1 MKVNLPRVMIAG
13 TGSGAGKTTVC
24 CGLLG
29 ALKKHGEVSAF
40 KCGPD
45 YIDPMFHKNVLGV
58 SSYNLDP
65 FMMDENTVKYVM
77 GRYSKGL
84 AVIEGVM
91 GLYDGIGTGGECSG
105 NSVSLSTET
114 PVLLVVNVKGM
125 SLSAA
130 AVVNGFKNFSLNHI
144 KGVLLSGTTKAMY
157 TRYKEI
163 IERETGLAVCGF
175 MPYIPEAAFESRH
188 LGLITAGEVQG
199 LKEKTELLAS
209 AAAEF
214 LDTELI
220 RKIGEAAPSLEY
232 DEPVIKKYDG
242 PARIGIALDKAFC
255 FYYESGLDVLRDMGA
270 ELIPF
275 SPLEDSRLPENIQG
289 LILGGGYPEL
299 FAGEFNQDL
308 MAEIK
313 KSVEN
318 GLPTVAECGGF
329 MYLQQSLENMEGIRF
344 RCSGALPGECRMTQ
358 KLNRFGYVNLTAN
371 ADNLLCEKGE
381 ALKAHEFHYS
391 DSTVCGTGFT
401 ADKNGRTWPCI
412 QAGSSLW
419 AGYPHINF
427 TGSIKAAERFM
438 DKVTSYILKGGCR

>member
-1 MKVNLPRVMIAG
+1 MRMNLPRVMIAG

-29 ALKKHGEVSAF
+29 ALKKRGKVSAF

-77 GRYSKGL
+77 GRYSQNF

-91 GLYDGIGTGGECSG
+91 GLYDGVGTGSECSS
-105 NSVSLSTET
+105 NSVSILTET

-130 AVVNGFKNFSLNHI
+130 AVVNGFKNFQRNYI
-144 KGVLLSGTTKAMY
+144 KGILLSGTTQGMY
-157 TRYKEI
+157 PRYKEI
-163 IERETGLAVCGF
+163 IERETGLVVCGF
-175 MPYIPEAAFESRH
+175 MPYLPEASFESRH
-188 LGLITAGEVQG
+188 LGLVTAGEVQG

-214 LDTELI
+214 LDIEFI
-220 RKIGEAAPSLEY
+220 CKIGESAPVLEY
-232 DEPVIKKYDG
+232 DEPIIKKTES
-242 PARIGIALDKAFC
+242 PVKIGIATDKAFC

-299 FAGEFNQDL
+299 FAGEFNKDL

-344 RCSGALPGECRMTQ
+344 RCAGALPGECRMTK
-358 KLNRFGYVNLTAN
+358 KLNRFGYVNVTAN
-371 ADNLLCEKGE
+371 EDNLLCKKGE
-381 ALKAHEFHYS
+381 SLKAHEFHYS
-391 DSTVCGTGFT
+391 DSTACGTGFT
-401 ADKNGRTWPCI
+401 AEKNGRTWQCV

-427 TGSIKAAERFM
+427 SGSIKAAERFM
-438 DKVTSYILKGGCR
+438 DKVISYKMKGGR